1 MAATRMLP
9 PAARLPS
16 QALLLFFANIAA
28 PGAPSLQPAQTTT
41 PVFPLDFER
50 SGSAWVARGPAY
62 RLVLRHGNAL
72 PNLSY
77 PAGQPATVGMQ
88 IVGGRFAAPAQP
100 LSKVTAT
107 ATAAIVG
114 QSAEV
119 LFAGLAPGY
128 VGVGQVDVVV
138 PSGLPA
144 GEHMLVIAI
153 GGVSS
158 NEAEI
163 GTQ

>member
-1 MAATRMLP
+1 
-9 PAARLPS
+9 
-16 QALLLFFANIAA
+16 
-28 PGAPSLQPAQTTT
+28 
-41 PVFPLDFER
+41 
-50 SGSAWVARGPAY
+50 
-62 RLVLRHGNAL
+62 
-72 PNLSY
+72 
-77 PAGQPATVGMQ
+77 
-88 IVGGRFAAPAQP
+88 
-100 LSKVTAT
+100 VTAT